1 MRLAENIKQAF
12 TALSLNKNRTILT
25 MIGIIIGLS
34 GVITIISIGDTF
46 SAAIKELVMMN
57 SSKNT
62 FMIYMFDT
70 NAEELNIDKK
80 YFLTTEEKEE
90 LVSESHGLVKA
101 IIENTSS
108 YQAKIVSDRN
118 DYSAVSAMGVSGGYD
133 ENSKIKMVS
142 GRFISNS
149 DNKKESNTA
158 VISDKSAIELYGSTE
173 DAIGKSISVRGKNV
187 TYDEMGNPHET
198 AVSGEVIIV
207 GVYENNSLDAEKMDD
222 EDIRDVVT
230 ELYLPYSYTCKMLEI
245 DADKPSYYLNV
256 LSKSAAEKKSAIS
269 YTESY
274 LKERFPDDEDY
285 HYSVMDFSKQVET
298 IIGTVIGAVTTVFVL
313 ISGISLLVGGIGLM
327 NTMLV
332 SVTERTKEIGIKKA
346 LGAKNKEIRIQFLT
360 EASVICLI
368 ACFIGVV
375 LATFIGLFLESN
387 IGFIYDKAYELNE
400 SLGYMLENNV
410 EIHFSPSVKAIIIS
424 TVFSVAVGIIFG
436 MYPANKGAK
445 MQPVDALR
453 YE

>member
-25 MIGIIIGLS
+25 MIGIVIGLS

-62 FMIYMFDT
+62 FMVYMFDM
-70 NAEELNIDKK
+70 NEEDIKMDKK
-80 YFLTTEEKEE
+80 YFVTDEEKVEMVE
-90 LVSESHGLVKA
+90 KSHGLVKA
-101 IIENTSS
+101 VIENTNSF
-108 YQAKIVSDRN
+108 QAKIVSETN
-118 DYSAVSAMGVSGGYD
+118 DYSAVSAIGVSAGYD
-133 ENSKIKMVS
+133 ESSKIKLVS
-142 GRFISNS
+142 GRFISNA
-149 DNKKESNTA
+149 DNSKISNVA
-158 VISDKSAIELYGSTE
+158 VISDKSATELYGSPE
-173 DAIGKSISVRGKNV
+173 NALGNRISVRGKNV
-187 TYDEMGNPHET
+187 TYDMMGNPIET
-198 AVSGEVIIV
+198 TVSGEVIIV
-207 GVYENNSLDAEKMDD
+207 GVFENTSFDVSKM
-222 EDIRDVVT
+222 EDNDLRDTVT
-230 ELYLPYSYTCKMLEI
+230 ELYLPYSYTLKLLDQES
-245 DADKPSYYLNV
+245 KTSYYLNI
-256 LSKSAAEKKSAIS
+256 LAKSAAEKPEAIS
-269 YTESY
+269 YVEDY
-274 LKERFPDDEDY
+274 LENRFPDDEEY
-285 HYSVMDFSKQVET
+285 KFSVMDFSDQIES
-298 IIGTVIGAVTTVFVL
+298 IIGTVMGAVTTVFVL

-360 EASVICLI
+360 EAAVICLI
-368 ACFIGVV
+368 ACFTGIV

-387 IGFIYDKAYELNE
+387 LDFIYDKAYALNE

-410 EIHFSPSVKAIIIS
+410 EIHFSPSVKAIVIS